1 MKINL
6 FKPENNKRHI
16 VNITADVM
24 TLTIAGLIIMAFA
37 VVGVSALYQEAKNLF
52 TPKATYL
59 VYHCKKGKKTERVPM
74 VVDGVIKNETDI
86 WNLTADIEAGNN
98 CKVIIEPGWR
108 TIKAARFAKSKD
120 E

>member
-6 FKPENNKRHI
+6 FKPENNKKHI

-24 TLTIAGLIIMAFA
+24 TLTIAAVIIMAFV
-37 VVGVSALYQEAKNLF
+37 VVGVSALYREVKELF

-74 VVDGVIKNETDI
+74 VVDGVIKTETDI
-86 WNLTADIEAGNN
+86 WNLTADIAAGKN
-98 CKVIIEPGWR
+98 CKVIIEPNWR
-108 TIKAARFAKSKD
+108 TIKAERTIKSSK

>member
-6 FKPENNKRHI
+6 FKPENNKKHI

-24 TLTIAGLIIMAFA
+24 TLTIAAVIIMAFV
-37 VVGVSALYQEAKNLF
+37 VVGVSSLVQEARDLF

-59 VYHCKKGKKTERVPM
+59 VYHCKKGKKAERVPE
-74 VVDGVIKNETDI
+74 VIDGVIKTENDI
-86 WNLTADIEAGNN
+86 WNVAADISVRDN

-108 TIKAARFAKSKD
+108 TIKAARFAKPK